1 MPGELAWSQRAAHEL
16 MQSSLFTTAEVAGT
30 LAFPDLADAE
40 EESERIRGSHSR
52 LVLVCELGLAILRK
66 LTSKLTANPKPGPVS

>member
-1 MPGELAWSQRAAHEL
+1 M
-16 MQSSLFTTAEVAGT
+16 
-30 LAFPDLADAE
+30 AFPDLADAE